1 MRYLNLCF
9 MLYVN
14 KIQYHV
20 NLCTLLHMLHV
31 DIHNFLRCSLF
42 PWLLEGS
49 AHEKNR
55 TMTMDH
61 IGSPWRGQ
69 PPNYPAL
76 VMFSP
81 YFSWD
86 GLPRSSKIP
95 NGELKNSPRPPS
107 WPPERSLAGLEAN
120 WMTLWRTFPH
130 PAMILP
136 SWSGFNSCHMFLK
149 TSSTVFV

>member
-1 MRYLNLCF
+1 
-9 MLYVN
+9 MLYVS
-14 KIQYHV
+14 KIQYNV

-31 DIHNFLRCSLF
+31 DIHNFLRCSVF

-49 AHEKNR
+49 AHESYHDHGHWI
-55 TMTMDH
+55 TMEGTAPKL
-61 IGSPWRGQ
+61 SSLR
-69 PPNYPAL
+69 
-76 VMFSP
+76 FFP

-86 GLPRSSKIP
+86 GLPRSSKVP

-120 WMTLWRTFPH
+120 WTTLWRTFPH

-149 TSSTVFV
+149 TSSTVFVWHVVQFLSV